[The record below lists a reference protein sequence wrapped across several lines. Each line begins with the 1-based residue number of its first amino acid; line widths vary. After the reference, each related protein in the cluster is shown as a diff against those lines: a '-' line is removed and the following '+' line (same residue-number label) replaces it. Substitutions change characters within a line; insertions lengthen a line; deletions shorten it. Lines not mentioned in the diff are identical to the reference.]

1 MDETWV
7 DTNHTASHQWISSD
21 PSKNRKLPLGKG
33 QRFAVLH
40 AGCEKGFLPGCDL
53 VFKSISTDGKDYH
66 TEMNAKSFE
75 KLIKYQLLPALPK
88 KSLIIMDNASYHSVR
103 EDGTKAPTSNTWK
116 SEMISW
122 SKANK
127 IPFNENSK
135 KPELYEIP
143 YNR

>member
-1 MDETWV
+1 
-7 DTNHTASHQWISSD
+7 
-21 PSKNRKLPLGKG
+21 
-33 QRFAVLH
+33 
-40 AGCEKGFLPGCDL
+40 
-53 VFKSISTDGKDYH
+53 
-66 TEMNAKSFE
+66 MNAKSFE

-103 EDGTKAPTSNTWK
+103 EDGTKAPASNTRK
-116 SEMISW
+116 GEMIYG